1 MNQTRLGS
9 LIEAVMNTAIGL
21 VISVIANQIVFP
33 RFGFY
38 PTLGENVAISCIYTV
53 ISIAR
58 GYALRRWFNARL
70 HRAAQRLAQA
80 ATRGETHA

>member
-21 VISVIANQIVFP
+21 VISVIANQLIFP
-33 RFGFY
+33 RFGFH
-38 PTLGENVAISCIYTV
+38 PTLGENALISVTYTA

-58 GYALRRWFNARL
+58 GYCLRRFFNARL
-70 HRAAQRLAQA
+70 HAAAERMAKA
-80 ATRGETHA
+80 VS